1 MFLFS
6 VEKEMKLR
14 SHAVQRNL
22 PRPLDVNEN
31 ILRNAGPDDPPLSE
45 LQKVRVRVV
54 VVLLS
59 APPHNFI
66 VIDCEIFSTV
76 ILLLL
81 IQEGLLSITS
91 KSVCTEYW
99 LTA

>member
-1 MFLFS
+1 MTEKLFTVKLSIKSNREKTYLEKNLIECYRYGMFVFS

-45 LQKVRVRVV
+45 LQKVRIWFIYVV
-54 VVLLS
+54 
-59 APPHNFI
+59 
-66 VIDCEIFSTV
+66 
-76 ILLLL
+76 
-81 IQEGLLSITS
+81 IQS
-91 KSVCTEYW
+91 KLFLPIY
-99 LTA
+99 L

>member
-1 MFLFS
+1 MFVLFS

-31 ILRNAGPDDPPLSE
+31 ILRNGGPDDPPLSE

-54 VVLLS
+54 LV
-59 APPHNFI
+59 
-66 VIDCEIFSTV
+66 E
-76 ILLLL
+76 LLLGNFMSTTGVNENIL
-81 IQEGLLSITS
+81 R
-91 KSVCTEYW
+91 
-99 LTA
+99 